1 MDKNNLVTGIV
12 FICIGAFALI
22 LPSLGLLSPGESFDW
37 RIAPVTIVIGFA
49 FLIMAAI
56 SKDETVT
63 IPQPIQP
70 QPMQQ
75 QQQQQPPQQLVRT
88 LVICPKCG
96 IRIPVEMKFCPECGA
111 NLTPGKP
118 QPS

>member
-12 FICIGAFALI
+12 FICIGAFAFI

-70 QPMQQ
+70 QPQQ
-75 QQQQQPPQQLVRT
+75 QIVRT

-96 IRIPVEMKFCPECGA
+96 IRVPSEMKFCPECGA
-111 NLTPGKP
+111 SLTPGKP